1 MAGPNILTKKVQK
14 SDVLKPTKNNLI
26 KKSSITAIYI
36 ALWRKVQLRS
46 PHNPMKGWIG
56 LQIDLLFTL
65 PYLLNVMG

>member
-26 KKSSITAIYI
+26 KKVQYYCYLHSSVEESAVTI
-36 ALWRKVQLRS
+36 